1 MMSSHDMFC
10 LHCAFVILRTLMLP
24 HRGNFQ
30 QKMIGA
36 AAERA
41 GTDGFARHIVRDAEP
56 AQFSKPTTSCSNY
69 GE

>member
-1 MMSSHDMFC
+1 
-10 LHCAFVILRTLMLP
+10 MLP